1 MAITTKKPSYKQT
14 VGAQYVCFDKMDENK
29 DWAGDFEADVIRT
42 DTVKNI
48 DVNDNSSSTTIYAS
62 GNPYGQEDDIASK
75 DITVE
80 VIAFSDQTLAKMK
93 GDTVTESG
101 AIISNRNGIK
111 PYFAYGKVVKLSHG
125 KRRYEWFGKCQ
136 LVSNTDKTS
145 TSTESFSEQ
154 TDTITIRAYPL
165 NDGTYGV
172 STSAD
177 VELPATVTEDTFFAA
192 PLITEDDYEALATK
206 TKPNP

>member
-93 GDTVTESG
+93 GDTVTNSG

-177 VELPATVTEDTFFAA
+177 VELPAKVTEDTFFAA

-206 TKPNP
+206 

>member
-29 DWAGDFEADVIRT
+29 DWAGDWEADVIKT
-42 DTVKNI
+42 NTVKNVEVA
-48 DVNDNSSSTTIYAS
+48 DSSSSTPIYAS
-62 GNPYGQEDDIASK
+62 GTQYGQEDDVAYK

-177 VELPATVTEDTFFAA
+177 VELPATVTEDTFFTA

-206 TKPNP
+206 SN

>member
-177 VELPATVTEDTFFAA
+177 VELPATVTEDTFFAS

-206 TKPNP
+206 SN

>member
-206 TKPNP
+206 SN

>member
-93 GDTVTESG
+93 GDTITNSG

-206 TKPNP
+206 H

>member
-206 TKPNP
+206 H

>member
-1 MAITTKKPSYKQT
+1 
-14 VGAQYVCFDKMDENK
+14 
-29 DWAGDFEADVIRT
+29 
-42 DTVKNI
+42 
-48 DVNDNSSSTTIYAS
+48 
-62 GNPYGQEDDIASK
+62 
-75 DITVE
+75 
-80 VIAFSDQTLAKMK
+80 MK

-192 PLITEDDYEALATK
+192 PLITGDDYEALATK
-206 TKPNP
+206 SN

>member
-80 VIAFSDQTLAKMK
+80 VIAFSDQTIARMK
-93 GDTVTESG
+93 GDTVTNSG
-101 AIISNRNGIK
+101 AIISKRNGVR
-111 PYFAYGKVVKLSHG
+111 PFFAYGKVVKLSHG

-206 TKPNP
+206 H

>member
-29 DWAGDFEADVIRT
+29 DWAGDWEADVIRT

-93 GDTVTESG
+93 GDTITNSG

-206 TKPNP
+206 H

>member
-14 VGAQYVCFDKMDENK
+14 VGAQYVCFDKMDENY
-29 DWAGDFEADVIRT
+29 DWAGDWESDVIKT
-42 DTVKNI
+42 NTVKNVEVA
-48 DVNDNSSSTTIYAS
+48 DSSSSTPIYAS
-62 GNPYGQEDDIASK
+62 GTQYGQEDDVAYK

-111 PYFAYGKVVKLSHG
+111 PYFAYGKVVKLSQG
-125 KRRYEWFGKCQ
+125 KRRYEWFGKCK
-136 LVSNTDKTS
+136 LVGITDKTA

-206 TKPNP
+206 SN

>member
-93 GDTVTESG
+93 GDTITNSG

-206 TKPNP
+206 SN